1 VKSSCM
7 TEWAKAC
14 SGTTKKQN
22 LLNGGSRQNL
32 RLNLQ
37 VFADR
42 GSANSATHLLAAA
55 GVIVLSLF
63 IAVPTAS
70 ADLLVFDP
78 ANYAQN
84 VLTAARELQQVDN
97 EIASLQNQ
105 AQMLINQA
113 RNLAS
118 LPYSALAQLQASIAQ
133 TRDLLSQAQNIAY
146 DVQQIQNAFS
156 TTYAPANASL
166 SSLAL
171 ITGAE
176 TRWRNAVGG
185 LEDAL
190 KVQAGV
196 VGNLGTSQTQ
206 MSALLG
212 ASQSATGA
220 LQATQAGNQLLA
232 LQSQQLADLTAT
244 VAAQGRAQALED
256 AQREAAEDQARE
268 QLRRFLT
275 YGAGYQPTAI
285 TMFH

>member
-1 VKSSCM
+1 MNSPCM
-7 TEWAKAC
+7 TGRAEAR

-22 LLNGGSRQNL
+22 AFGGTSRKTL
-32 RLNLQ
+32 RRDLQ
-37 VFADR
+37 VFEVPER
-42 GSANSATHLLAAA
+42 RHSGVRLLA
-55 GVIVLSLF
+55 
-63 IAVPTAS
+63 TAS
-70 ADLLVFDP
+70 AIAFTLLLTASSASADWIVFDP

-105 AQMLINQA
+105 AEMLINQA
-113 RNLAS
+113 RNLTS
-118 LPYSALAQLQASIAQ
+118 LPYSALAPLQASIAQ
-133 TRDLLSQAQNIAY
+133 TRNLLSQAQNIAY
-146 DVQQIQNAFS
+146 NVQQVQNAFS
-156 TTYAPANASL
+156 TTYGPMNASL

-171 ITGAE
+171 VGGAE

-196 VGNLGTSQTQ
+196 VGNFGTNQTQ
-206 MSALLG
+206 MSALIG
-212 ASQSATGA
+212 VSQSAAGA

-244 VAAQGRAQALED
+244 VAAEGRAQALQD
-256 AQREAAEDQARE
+256 AQREASEDQARE

>member
-1 VKSSCM
+1 M
-7 TEWAKAC
+7 TCPYAPGWTQIFCIRLKRQRIPHGLDRQRFRRTKQPFAARAYKHFDRRLLA
-14 SGTTKKQN
+14 TTRAVALS
-22 LLNGGSRQNL
+22 LLIAAPPA
-32 RLNLQ
+32 
-37 VFADR
+37 FADW
-42 GSANSATHLLAAA
+42 
-55 GVIVLSLF
+55 I
-63 IAVPTAS
+63 
-70 ADLLVFDP
+70 VFDP

-133 TRDLLSQAQNIAY
+133 TRQLLSQAQNIAY
-146 DVQQIQNAFS
+146 DVQQVQNAFS
-156 TTYAPANASL
+156 TTYVPANASL
-166 SSLAL
+166 SSSAL
-171 ITGAE
+171 IADAE

-190 KVQAGV
+190 KVEAGV
-196 VGNLGTSQTQ
+196 VGNIGTSQRQ

-244 VAAQGRAQALED
+244 VAAEGRAQALED

-275 YGAGYQPTAI
+275 YGAGYQSTAI

>member
-1 VKSSCM
+1 MICPYAPGWTQLFCVRLK
-7 TEWAKAC
+7 
-14 SGTTKKQN
+14 
-22 LLNGGSRQNL
+22 RQRTSDGPDRQRFRRTRQQVAAPTWRYSDL
-32 RLNLQ
+32 RLLATTSAIALSLLIAAPPA
-37 VFADR
+37 FAD
-42 GSANSATHLLAAA
+42 G
-55 GVIVLSLF
+55 
-63 IAVPTAS
+63 
-70 ADLLVFDP
+70 LVFDP
-78 ANYAQN
+78 MNYAQN

-97 EIASLQNQ
+97 EIISLQNQ

-118 LPYSALAQLQASIAQ
+118 LPYSALAQLQASVAQ
-133 TRDLLSQAQNIAY
+133 TRQLLSQAQNVAY
-146 DVQQIQNAFS
+146 DVQQIQNSFA
-156 TTYAPANASL
+156 TTYVPANTSL
-166 SSLAL
+166 SFSAL
-171 ITGAE
+171 IANAE

-244 VAAQGRAQALED
+244 VAAEGRAQALED

-268 QLRRFLT
+268 QLKRFLT